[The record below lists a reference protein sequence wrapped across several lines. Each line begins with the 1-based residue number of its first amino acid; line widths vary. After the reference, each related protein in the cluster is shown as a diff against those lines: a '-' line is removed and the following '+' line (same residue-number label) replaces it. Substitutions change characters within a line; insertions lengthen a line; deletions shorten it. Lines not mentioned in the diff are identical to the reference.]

1 MIAAAVIR
9 SGIARRE
16 REEIAAR
23 QRREAESRRQDH
35 QSRAEEDRRLQVH
48 AQLRAQLMEERKAS
62 QRTAASAAET
72 TIFTDDSSDL
82 QSARKQK
89 FSQDELIE
97 ARRRLAALDIGGAGV
112 LHFSDRPHT
121 ALSGIIA
128 PGDDALSLRVTFW
141 ERPSDLSDPE
151 CLRLA
156 LRCLAVQSSQAS
168 VIERACASATP
179 PPDFMCPI
187 TLSVMRD
194 PVTASDGCTYERS
207 AIAEWLTRRRSS
219 PLTNC
224 AIASASLA
232 PDDALRRR
240 IDQWA
245 RGAVDRSLAASA
257 RPSPSPSPPPSGWRA
272 SAGHR

>member
-1 MIAAAVIR
+1 M
-9 SGIARRE
+9 
-16 REEIAAR
+16 
-23 QRREAESRRQDH
+23 QQREAENRRQRD
-35 QSRAEEDRRLQVH
+35 QERKWRAEEDHRRQVH
-48 AQLRAQLMEERKAS
+48 AQLRTQLMEERKAS

-72 TIFTDDSSDL
+72 TIFTDDS
-82 QSARKQK
+82 QSARKQM
-89 FSQDELIE
+89 FSKDELIA